1 MFLQSFP
8 KEFTGRVEMAYSQNR
23 TEECNTKRLQKKKK
37 KKGCRLKFRLSR
49 QRSLVHDFNK

>member
-37 KKGCRLKFRLSR
+37 KKRLQTKIQAFQTKIS
-49 QRSLVHDFNK
+49 ST

>member
-37 KKGCRLKFRLSR
+37 KRLQTKIQAFQTKIS
-49 QRSLVHDFNK
+49 ST

>member
-37 KKGCRLKFRLSR
+37 KGCRLKFRLSR
-49 QRSLVHDFNK
+49 QRSLVHDSNK